1 MPNNAKPLTSVRVQ
15 TGAKSPSSYL
25 FDVAAALCHSSMR
38 DTTYD
43 PHEVRDGSTDD
54 HSPIN
59 IVFSG
64 GGWGGF
70 FHIGVMRYL
79 QENYS
84 PTDLERRFAFTG
96 ESAGSGVALGCA
108 LGITWRD
115 LLRIQR
121 KAAAD
126 CRQCRFGIMGQG
138 NRQTRESV
146 FEFLAAIGVNPTVPV
161 AAAEAAHTTDM
172 SASSS
177 VSSTPPVVPAAG
189 STTVVA
195 TMRAL
200 AGRSS
205 LLGGYETEDTEED
218 EAEEDE
224 AHEEERERENDAA
237 GAAGAPA
244 SSSSSVSVAP
254 AAPLFST
261 AGDRVVR
268 AKLRNRFAV
277 TCVGIDPWKPWDG
290 TSARLL
296 TDFDSCAEV
305 LDAISATTNLP
316 GLCNPLRPVS
326 INERICFDG
335 GLKAA
340 SCVPCLDD
348 HRHIYVVCVGGIREG
363 SCPQF
368 ILDKGH
374 IIRPSEYVPLSTV
387 ITTPSDAVIDA
398 MVEDGYASTARYF
411 EATTGG
417 GLRGEGAVGNVQA
430 QAKSGDPHEVD
441 ERKKETPLQVPLP
454 SSGALPLL
462 PTTANDIM
470 SDGIPAVPT
479 MIATAAMA
487 LGTTVGSTVASMCAL
502 AGRGSLLGG
511 YETEDTED
519 SETDEETEKEEGD
532 EEKERHDTN
541 TTSTVTA
548 RVSPSDRTSR
558 QHRHRYN
565 GSPRR
570 RATAVV
576 SGKRSWADSDEVVA
590 ALGGVLEEDQRGGSE
605 QRRRSKRIRAGRV
618 SE

>member
-1 MPNNAKPLTSVRVQ
+1 
-15 TGAKSPSSYL
+15 
-25 FDVAAALCHSSMR
+25 MR
-38 DTTYD
+38 DTPYD
-43 PHEVRDGSTDD
+43 PHAVTDGSTDD
-54 HSPIN
+54 DAPIN

-84 PTDLERRFAFTG
+84 PADLERRFAFTG

-108 LGITWRD
+108 LGLTWRD
-115 LLRIQR
+115 VLRIQR

-138 NRQTRESV
+138 GRQTRESV
-146 FEFLAAIGVNPTVPV
+146 FEFFAAIGVSPTVPV
-161 AAAEAAHTTDM
+161 SAADAANTMDT

-177 VSSTPPVVPAAG
+177 ASSIPPVVPAVVG
-189 STTVVA
+189 SPTMVA
-195 TMRAL
+195 TLSAL

-205 LLGGYETEDTEED
+205 LLGGYDTENTEDNEAEDD
-218 EAEEDE
+218 EAQGRGGETD
-224 AHEEERERENDAA
+224 ATGAAVAA
-237 GAAGAPA
+237 GMTA
-244 SSSSSVSVAP
+244 SSSSSVS
-254 AAPLFST
+254 AASAVPLYST
-261 AGDRVVR
+261 ASDRVVR

-277 TCVGIDPWKPWDG
+277 TCVGINPWNPWDG
-290 TSARLL
+290 ASARLL

-305 LDAISATTNLP
+305 FDAISATTNLP

-340 SCVPCLDD
+340 SCVPCLDA

-387 ITTPSDAVIDA
+387 ITTPSDADIDA

-411 EATTGG
+411 EATAGG
-417 GLRGEGAVGNVQA
+417 GLRGEGAVGKVQG
-430 QAKSGDPHEVD
+430 QAKSGVG
-441 ERKKETPLQVPLP
+441 ERERETPLREPLP
-454 SSGALPLL
+454 GNGALRLL
-462 PTTANDIM
+462 PTTDSGITSGRM
-470 SDGIPAVPT
+470 IPAVPT

-487 LGTTVGSTVASMCAL
+487 LSTTVGSTVATMCAL
-502 AGRGSLLGG
+502 AGRGGLLGG

-519 SETDEETEKEEGD
+519 DETEEENEGGEET
-532 EEKERHDTN
+532 ERHDTN
-541 TTSTVTA
+541 TASTANA

-558 QHRHRYN
+558 RHRRRHN
-565 GSPRR
+565 GSLGR
-570 RATAVV
+570 RAAAVV
-576 SGKRSWADSDEVVA
+576 TGKRSWADSDEVVA
-590 ALGGVLEEDQRGGSE
+590 ALGGVLVEGQRGGNE
-605 QRRRSKRIRAGRV
+605 RRRRSKRIRAGRV